1 MNQTDNKDRLN
12 TMKIKPILGNSYM
25 KNLKKYLMTILGTT
39 LLVSNISIAQSNSCK
54 GEVSRANSL
63 LRRAIS
69 TQNRLDSQ
77 VQRDENQVVIFEG
90 QKELMLAG
98 LRATEEAAKAD
109 RTFSSLSCVVT
120 VAMGSTFETR
130 QVQPKIT
137 IKPTRPYNRY
147 IIQCTQ
153 LIARLEIMVQ
163 KASAKRR
170 AREKSF
176 NARIAVIQKRLD
188 RNIAK
193 LATATSETVRLQAS
207 YDQIAAACEVATAKI
222 KCVKDAVKE
231 CSGEKKQCLPARNQC
246 NTDNVTTCKNTFNTG
261 SNDYK
266 NCITT
271 GSNQCKVTYDACYSV
286 DCLARAKT
294 QCGA

>member
-12 TMKIKPILGNSYM
+12 TMKIKPILSDSYM

-120 VAMGSTFETR
+120 VAMGLTFETR
-130 QVQPKIT
+130 QVQPKIIIEEGSNI
-137 IKPTRPYNRY
+137 IK
-147 IIQCTQ
+147 CSQ

-163 KASAKRR
+163 KASARRR

-207 YDQIAAACEVATAKI
+207 YDQKSAACEVATAKV
-222 KCVKDAVKE
+222 KCVTDEVKV

-271 GSNQCKVTYDACYSV
+271 GSNQCKDTYVACYNV

-294 QCGA
+294 RCGA